1 MGEHRKDMSNT
12 NWTMLRRQARQ
23 LLDDWVNHT
32 ELLTM
37 YIREAQRLMEESES
51 KEEFLEKFEGLV
63 RVVPDLL
70 KTQFQEVVLAFTFG
84 VTIEEKE

>member
-1 MGEHRKDMSNT
+1 MSNT
-12 NWTMLRRQARQ
+12 DWIKLRRQARQ

-37 YIREAQRLMEESES
+37 YIREAQRLMEDSES
-51 KEEFLEKFEGLV
+51 KEEFLEKFDGLI